1 MIQVKTASS
10 NKTLAEV
17 RLKVRAV
24 YTGAFAIVALLASTA
39 GNAAA
44 QGLSG
49 AVPVQSDPITHVDLP
64 VGRAYPLTTPV
75 AITKV
80 SITDSDIA
88 DVIVIGP
95 REMVIN
101 AKKGGETDA
110 LVWYSNGV
118 RQHFRVS
125 VHSPS
130 DRQQI
135 ALYIKMAEVRRDF
148 LQTTGLSLLYRNSGI
163 RAGTGT
169 FNTDNAINPTTG
181 VITVPPSSGF
191 GTVLTDFNTKHLLTL
206 LDAEE
211 SRGRAK
217 TLAEPNL
224 IAGNKDSAS
233 FLAGG
238 EVPIPIIAAGA
249 GSQGQVSITYKEF
262 GVRLHFM
269 AEILSDS
276 LIKLQVMPEVSSIDF
291 TNGVTISGFRI
302 PAFLTR
308 RINTTV
314 DVPRDQSMIISGL
327 FSNTQEKT
335 KTGIPYLMDLPV
347 LGQLFSS
354 TRWQNGETELLVVVT
369 PVVVDP
375 HDPRPQD
382 MIRLLPDTALP
393 ARDAIKHKMEPQ
405 SRPPSPII
413 R

>member
-1 MIQVKTASS
+1 LIQVKIAIS
-10 NKTLAEV
+10 NTILAEV
-17 RLKVRAV
+17 HLKVRAI
-24 YTGAFAIVALLASTA
+24 YTGAFAIVAILATA
-39 GNAAA
+39 GNAKAQGIAVAA
-44 QGLSG
+44 Q
-49 AVPVQSDPITHVDLP
+49 SDAITHVDLP

-88 DVIVIGP
+88 DVLVIGP

-101 AKKGGETDA
+101 AKKAGETDA
-110 LVWYSNGV
+110 LLWFTNGV

-148 LQTTGLSLLYRNSGI
+148 LQTTGLSLLYRN
-163 RAGTGT
+163 RGTRVGSGT
-169 FNTDNAINPTTG
+169 FNTDNPFNQTTG
-181 VITVPPSSGF
+181 AITLPSTAGF
-191 GTVLTDFNTKHLLTL
+191 GTVLTDFGTQQLLAL

-211 SRGRAK
+211 SKGRAK

-224 IAGNKDSAS
+224 LAGNKDSAS

-238 EVPIPIIAAGA
+238 EVPIPIIQGTTA
-249 GSQGQVSITYKEF
+249 GSQGQVSIQYKEF
-262 GVRLHFM
+262 GVRLHFT

-276 LIKLQVMPEVSSIDF
+276 LVKLQVMPEVSSLDF
-291 TNGVTISGFRI
+291 TNGITISGFRI

-308 RINTTV
+308 RISTTV

-327 FSNTQEKT
+327 FSNTTEKT
-335 KTGIPYLMDLPV
+335 KSGIPYLMDIPV

-375 HDPRPQD
+375 KDPRPQD

>member
-1 MIQVKTASS
+1 M
-10 NKTLAEV
+10 
-17 RLKVRAV
+17 
-24 YTGAFAIVALLASTA
+24 GAFAIIAVLVSAASAT
-39 GNAAA
+39 A
-44 QGLSG
+44 QGV
-49 AVPVQSDPITHVDLP
+49 AVPSQSDPITKLDLP

-80 SITDSDIA
+80 SITNSDIA

-101 AKKGGETDA
+101 AKAAGETDA
-110 LVWYSNGV
+110 LLWFSSGA

-148 LQTTGLSLLYRNSGI
+148 LQTTGLSLLYRNNGI

-169 FNTDNAINPTTG
+169 FRTDAPIDATTG
-181 VITVPPSSGF
+181 DITVPASAGF
-191 GTVLTDFNTKHLLTL
+191 GTVLTDFGTKHLLSL

-211 SRGRAK
+211 SRGRAR

-238 EVPIPIIAAGA
+238 EVPIPIVAANA
-249 GSQGQVSITYKEF
+249 GNQGQISITYKEF
-262 GVRLHFM
+262 GVRLHFT

-291 TNGVTISGFRI
+291 TNGVTLSGFRI
-302 PAFLTR
+302 PGFLTR
-308 RINTTV
+308 RISTTV

-327 FSNTQEKT
+327 FSNSVEKT
-335 KTGIPYLMDLPV
+335 KTGVPYLMDIPI
-347 LGQLFSS
+347 LGELFSS
-354 TRWQNGETELLVVVT
+354 TRWQRGETELLVIVT

-375 HDPRPQD
+375 KDPRPQD

-393 ARDAIKHKMEPQ
+393 ARDAIKHKLEQQ